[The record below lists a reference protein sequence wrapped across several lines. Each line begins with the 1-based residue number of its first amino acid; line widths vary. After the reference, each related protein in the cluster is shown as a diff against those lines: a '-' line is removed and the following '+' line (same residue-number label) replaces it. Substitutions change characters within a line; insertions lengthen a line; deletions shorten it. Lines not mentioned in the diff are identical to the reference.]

1 MPWFASFDSPTLLFL
16 FGPNLRM
23 RFLRI
28 ATLLAFLLTLLTPCF
43 AEPMAVVINKENKVD
58 DIMGEY
64 LGKIFR
70 SEVKKWPNRSD
81 IILVLHARSAS
92 EKKMLEHL
100 TNTDESL
107 WEALVAAHKN
117 TIKMATSDAQ
127 VIKIVRSTP
136 GAIGLVDVRSVDKT
150 VNIVRVDHK
159 LPQDSEYSLQQ

>member
-1 MPWFASFDSPTLLFL
+1 MRWFASFDFRYFFVLVGL
-16 FGPNLRM
+16 NLRM
-23 RFLRI
+23 RLLRI
-28 ATLLAFLLTLLTPCF
+28 ATLLAFVLMLLTPCF
-43 AEPMAVVINKENKVD
+43 AQPMAVVINKENKVD

-81 IILVLHARSAS
+81 IILVLHAHSAA

-107 WEALVAAHKN
+107 WEALVAAHKD
-117 TIKMATSDAQ
+117 TIKMAASDAK

-136 GAIGLVDVRSVDKT
+136 GAIGLVNVRSVNKT
-150 VNIVRVDHK
+150 VNVVRVDHK
-159 LPQDSEYSLQQ
+159 LPQDAGYLLQ